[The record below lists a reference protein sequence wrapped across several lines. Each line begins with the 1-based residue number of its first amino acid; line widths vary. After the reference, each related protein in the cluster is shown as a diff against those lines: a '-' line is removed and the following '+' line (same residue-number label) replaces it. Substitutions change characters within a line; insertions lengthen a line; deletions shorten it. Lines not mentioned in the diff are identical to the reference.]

1 MKKICVVLA
10 VALSMTAVDASA
22 QNLLKRIGKAVEKEV
37 TKVVKQDKEADAK
50 AEPVKEKPAQPQAQP
65 AQPAQQQVQ
74 PAQQQA
80 QPAQQQ
86 APAVPANGKKTYIGK
101 DVKVYYKT
109 GREAYAACRVYFDG
123 TDYYVKQGRDEYK
136 LTPCNVEHEGNKY
149 YFTFIENIYG
159 ADVYVKDDLPLAV
172 KEQPAQQNA
181 AESAPAVQ
189 ANGEK
194 KYVKNIDLYFKTGRV
209 SDAGCKLYYDGSNY
223 YIEKKD
229 KMFQLTPCDGEF
241 MERKYYFFMVEY
253 GVELYVNEN
262 LPGAVGK
269 RVVKN
274 DHDIKPRNM

>member
-50 AEPVKEKPAQPQAQP
+50 AEPVKEQP
-65 AQPAQQQVQ
+65 VQ
-74 PAQQQA
+74 PQA

-149 YFTFIENIYG
+149 YFTFVESIYG
-159 ADVYVKDDLPLAV
+159 ADVYVKDNLSSAGN
-172 KEQPAQQNA
+172 EHSSQQA
-181 AESAPAVQ
+181 SASQ
-189 ANGEK
+189 SNGEK
-194 KYVKNIDLYFKTGRV
+194 KYVKNIDLYYKTGRV
-209 SDAGCKLYYDGSNY
+209 AEAGCKLYYDGSNY
-223 YIEKKD
+223 YVDLSKKVT
-229 KMFQLTPCDGEF
+229 KLTPCDGEF